1 MKILRFVIK
10 TIFVGQ
16 SYRGKSGSDLQ
27 TTLQSIKK
35 SPCDFASSNFQLTF
49 NSNANLHY
57 FIQFPEHPRNKT
69 DKSDPGDGVEAYTL
83 ALAQDESSVF
93 AKNIYN
99 FIACTRESRE
109 KIPHKV
115 MRNMRQ
121 FMNGMKNYLV
131 KHGEKDFGFEVDK
144 ARAAL
149 NPDEFLNLDQIL
161 EGVMHQLVIL
171 PLKDYLYELFVDYY
185 GSRGE
190 IELIISN
197 MKFAENK
204 DPVAFGVKVS
214 AFEIMNNCRLSGLPP
229 HKIGHFYLKL
239 LQIKK
244 NSNQENGSFCIHF

>member
-1 MKILRFVIK
+1 MISAKNNHENTSRTFTTGKIQIRPETDILIDNEISVRLSSLNYYF
-10 TIFVGQ
+10 
-16 SYRGKSGSDLQ
+16 LL
-27 TTLQSIKK
+27 TLNLI
-35 SPCDFASSNFQLTF
+35 
-49 NSNANLHY
+49 ANLHH

-83 ALAQDESSVF
+83 ALAQDESSIF

-131 KHGEKDFGFEVDK
+131 KHGEKDFGCEVDK

-161 EGVMHQLVIL
+161 EGVMHQLVVL

-185 GSRGE
+185 GSRGD

-204 DPVAFGVKVS
+204 DQTAFGVKVS
-214 AFEIMNNCRLSGLPP
+214 E
-229 HKIGHFYLKL
+229 
-239 LQIKK
+239 
-244 NSNQENGSFCIHF
+244 

>member
-1 MKILRFVIK
+1 M
-10 TIFVGQ
+10 
-16 SYRGKSGSDLQ
+16 GKSRSDLQ
-27 TTLQSIKK
+27 SITK

-49 NSNANLHY
+49 NSVANLHY

-83 ALAQDESSVF
+83 ALAQDESSIF

-131 KHGEKDFGFEVDK
+131 KHGEKDFGCEVDK

-214 AFEIMNNCRLSGLPP
+214 TSGILNNRHFSNWSTPKKMDDIYS
-229 HKIGHFYLKL
+229 KIF
-239 LQIKK
+239 
-244 NSNQENGSFCIHF
+244 SN

>member
-1 MKILRFVIK
+1 M
-10 TIFVGQ
+10 
-16 SYRGKSGSDLQ
+16 
-27 TTLQSIKK
+27 K
-35 SPCDFASSNFQLTF
+35 SPCDFASSNKF
-49 NSNANLHY
+49 NFLLILNFIANLHY
-57 FIQFPEHPRNKT
+57 LIQFSEHPRNKT

-83 ALAQDESSVF
+83 ALAQDESSIF

-131 KHGEKDFGFEVDK
+131 KHGEKDFGCEVDK

-161 EGVMHQLVIL
+161 EGVMHQLVVL

-185 GSRGE
+185 GSRGD

-204 DPVAFGVKVS
+204 DPTAFGVKVS
-214 AFEIMNNCRLSGLPP
+214 LSEIIEPL
-229 HKIGHFYLKL
+229 
-239 LQIKK
+239 
-244 NSNQENGSFCIHF
+244 